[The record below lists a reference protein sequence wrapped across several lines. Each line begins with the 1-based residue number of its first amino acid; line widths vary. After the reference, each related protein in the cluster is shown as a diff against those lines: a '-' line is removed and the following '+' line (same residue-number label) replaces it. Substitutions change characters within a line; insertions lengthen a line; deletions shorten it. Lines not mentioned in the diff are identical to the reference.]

1 MKKIYLKPSMV
12 VVRLQ
17 HQSIICQST
26 MTSMSQGETHYGGGS
41 SNNTSN
47 NAGYN
52 SNEAR
57 TRESC
62 SVWDEVW

>member
-1 MKKIYLKPSMV
+1 MKKTYLTPSMV
-12 VVRLQ
+12 VVRLL

-52 SNEAR
+52 PNEAR
-57 TRESC
+57 TRES
-62 SVWDEVW
+62 SGVWDEEW

>member
-1 MKKIYLKPSMV
+1 MV

-17 HQSIICQST
+17 HQSIICQSPT
-26 MTSMSQGETHYGGGS
+26 MRGFSQGETGYGGAS

-52 SNEAR
+52 PNEAR
-57 TRESC
+57 TRES
-62 SVWDEVW
+62 SGVWDEEW

>member
-1 MKKIYLKPSMV
+1 M
-12 VVRLQ
+12 RG
-17 HQSIICQST
+17 
-26 MTSMSQGETHYGGGS
+26 MSQEETGYGGAS

-57 TRESC
+57 TRES
-62 SVWDEVW
+62 SGVWDEEW

>member
-1 MKKIYLKPSMV
+1 MKKTYLTPSMV

-17 HQSIICQST
+17 HQSIICQSQ
-26 MTSMSQGETHYGGGS
+26 MRGMRQGETGYGGGS

-57 TRESC
+57 TRES
-62 SVWDEVW
+62 SGVWDEEW